1 MHEHHHN
8 EINSIEQVKTLLEY
22 MYNHNSSHTAEL
34 EKISQKL
41 KECGKDGVYN
51 DVVLAMEKY
60 KEGNALLAAALE
72 KVSD

>member
-1 MHEHHHN
+1 MHEHHQN

-41 KECGKDGVYN
+41 KECGKGGVYN

>member
-22 MYNHNSSHTAEL
+22 MCNHNSSHTAEL

-41 KECGKDGVYN
+41 KECGKDGAYN

>member
-8 EINSIEQVKTLLEY
+8 EMNSIEQVKTLLEY

-34 EKISQKL
+34 EKISKKL
-41 KECGKDGVYN
+41 KEYGRNEAYN